1 MKQSQRKFWTLATI
15 LLTIHS
21 KKKLVDLTEIWLCV
35 LSHARLPVLKGVAQ
49 ILRVYY
55 MLE

>member
-1 MKQSQRKFWTLATI
+1 MVTT
-15 LLTIHS
+15 HS
-21 KKKLVDLTEIWLCV
+21 KKKLLDLTKINFGCCSCKSICV
-35 LSHARLPVLKGVAQ
+35 LSYARLPVLKGVAQ